1 MNSIVKRFDR
11 PDEVRTF
18 ARGRF
23 EIVTVAGSTF
33 GRAIYEP
40 GWKWSEH
47 VGAQSGSRYCQ
58 VEHVGFVVGGTAAVL
73 MEDGEEILLRTGD
86 LFWIAPGH
94 DSWVVGDEL
103 YTSIH
108 LVGAQD
114 YAAAKPK

>member
-1 MNSIVKRFDR
+1 MHSIIKRFDR

-18 ARGRF
+18 PKGRF

-47 VGAQSGSRYCQ
+47 VGAASGSKYCQ
-58 VEHVGFVVGGTAAVL
+58 VEHLGLVIGGTAACL
-73 MEDGEEILLRTGD
+73 MEDGTEILLRIGD
-86 LFWIAPGH
+86 LFWVAPGH

-108 LVGAQD
+108 LMGAQD
-114 YAAAKPK
+114 YAAAKAK